1 MAQLRHRTSP
11 TYVTGDNGY
20 IQRGLWHELEACLG
34 ASVQRM
40 VRVGCLHL
48 ILYIVQY
55 TYIYINII
63 IYVYVI
69 YIYSDSICSYR
80 ISGYLHISRKNV
92 AGSSRLKNS
101 WVWQKHG
108 ATTVPKDYHDVP
120 ITLW

>member
-40 VRVGCLHL
+40 VRVGCLKL
-48 ILYIVQY
+48 ILYVVQY
-55 TYIYINII
+55 
-63 IYVYVI
+63 I
-69 YIYSDSICSYR
+69 YIYSGSICSYR